1 MIGAANGDGCQREER
16 ASAKLSGAFTNTQ
29 REFYHRNLFASS
41 SSRLFGISRA
51 NSEKKILQK
60 FPDGEKKKKRIFHHF
75 SYSEFRTAARL
86 SATAR
91 CNEVLATA
99 ASQSHLFSKHTLMF
113 TLFCSPPCEIQGI
126 SSAMLH
132 TYALEVCKRDVCQRG
147 IGGSSG
153 LKLIT

>member
-1 MIGAANGDGCQREER
+1 MIVDGCQRGER

-29 REFYHRNLFASS
+29 RAFYHRNLFASS

-60 FPDGEKKKKRIFHHF
+60 FPDGEKKQIFHHF

-99 ASQSHLFSKHTLMF
+99 ASQSHLFSKYTLMF
-113 TLFCSPPCEIQGI
+113 TLFCSPPCEIQRI
-126 SSAMLH
+126 SGAMLH
-132 TYALEVCKRDVCQRG
+132 TYALEVYRRDVCQRG